1 MSQVILYKTDKI
13 NCAVVYPAQGIE
25 LALRDVPEGAEYAI
39 VDSNDLP
46 NDRYFRDAW
55 AFNSVIGA
63 IDVDLTSAKNI
74 HLDNLRALREPLLK
88 ALDVEM
94 LKAIEIGDD
103 VLKAEVVQ
111 KKQALRDV
119 TKITL
124 SDDLEVMKTQIP
136 DILK

>member
-1 MSQVILYKTDKI
+1 MNQVIVYKTDKI
-13 NCAVVYPAQGIE
+13 NCAVVYPTQNVESAIK
-25 LALRDVPEGAEYAI
+25 DVPEGAEYAI
-39 VDSNDLP
+39 VDSEDLP
-46 NDRYFRDAW
+46 NGRYFRDAW
-55 AFNSVIGA
+55 VFNSEIGA
-63 IDVDLTSAKNI
+63 IDVDLASAKNI

-103 VLKAEVVQ
+103 VLKAEVIQ

-119 TKITL
+119 TTIPL
-124 SDDLEVMKTQIP
+124 SDNLEVLKAQIP